1 LVTYG
6 DIQPFL
12 LLVVGAVI
20 TGILLPLV
28 TRKWQDNKSK
38 NGIRIKLTEEMR
50 ETVAYGTSKILTSI
64 AKYRDIRRTGESPIF
79 CKEDAAQLYKD
90 F

>member
-1 LVTYG
+1 M
-6 DIQPFL
+6 
-12 LLVVGAVI
+12 
-20 TGILLPLV
+20 
-28 TRKWQDNKSK
+28 S
-38 NGIRIKLTEEMR
+38 

-64 AKYRDIRRTGESPIF
+64 AKYRDIRRAGESPKF